1 MKKLTVVSFVVTVV
15 FALLA
20 TKFIFAEE
28 ATQVVEAQEAVQDV
42 QIPVE
47 AEPSVDGTCP
57 AEEEFAD
64 LLKDLE
70 DGSDD

>member
-28 ATQVVEAQEAVQDV
+28 ATQDV

-47 AEPSVDGTCP
+47 AEPSVDETCP